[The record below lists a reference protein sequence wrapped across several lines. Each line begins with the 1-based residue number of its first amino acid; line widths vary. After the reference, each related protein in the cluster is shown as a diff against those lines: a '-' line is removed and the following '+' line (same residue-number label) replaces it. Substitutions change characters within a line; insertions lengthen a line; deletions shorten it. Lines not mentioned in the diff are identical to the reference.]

1 LLRYADRGDRANPQA
16 LQVVCEYL
24 RVRGMGTRLAVL
36 TFFAAR

>member
-1 LLRYADRGDRANPQA
+1 MPTAV

-36 TFFAAR
+36 PFFAAR